1 MKIQTKLLTNGFGVC
16 VNNRWYYT
24 KYPPNV
30 WSAFPK
36 KIRQALTDNAAY
48 FFTAHFAF
56 ENKSRLDYAFPPPSL
71 LSFFIHGLWYSL
83 PEAVLEIPEA
93 KFTSEKLLRDAY
105 NSGLRT
111 TFSGHPYPMSPVAA
125 PRTAPKAFL
134 LPFSFGKD
142 SLLTYALS
150 REIGLKPRPVFFV
163 EPTSS
168 YENVNKEKLRK
179 KFQKQFNEHIT
190 PFPMILGNLRQ
201 KGELLWGWD
210 MLLTQYTL
218 LLLPYIHFWKPQY
231 FFWSN
236 EQSTNDV
243 EPDKQGYIINTTYE
257 QGVFWTVHLNN
268 LLRTFSSNTVLGSVI
283 EPLHEM
289 AILYIL
295 HHRYRDIGRYQLSC
309 FNDDPKS
316 KTQKWCGNCYECARV
331 YIFLLGVGI
340 NPKQVGF
347 VDDMLT
353 MKKKKLY
360 YMFEHKELTR
370 PLNILF
376 QSWGERLLA
385 FYLASKR
392 GVKGDLIRL
401 FERQLLP
408 QVLKQKNALF
418 KQYFGLHSMETIPE
432 KLKPKLLKI
441 YREEL
446 TKFRRS
452 ATQETLAP
460 IEKF

>member
-1 MKIQTKLLTNGFGVC
+1 MKIRTKLLPNGFAVGVNDRWL
-16 VNNRWYYT
+16 NNV
-24 KYPPNV
+24 YPSRV
-30 WSAFPK
+30 WSALPK
-36 KIRQALTDNAAY
+36 TLRQQLTDNAAY

-56 ENKSRLDYAFPPPSL
+56 ENKTPLNYLFPPPSL
-71 LSFFIHGLWYSL
+71 LSFFTHGLWYSL

-93 KFTSEKLLRDAY
+93 KFTSEGLLRDAY
-105 NSGLRT
+105 NSGFRT
-111 TFSGHPYPMSPVAA
+111 TFRGHPYRV
-125 PRTAPKAFL
+125 TAINPPKTQPNVFL

-142 SLLTYALS
+142 SLLTYAVS

-163 EPTSS
+163 EPTSTF
-168 YENVNKEKLRK
+168 ENLNKEKLRK
-179 KFQKQFNEHIT
+179 QFQKEFNENIT
-190 PFPMILGNLRQ
+190 PFPIILGTLRQ
-201 KGELLWGWD
+201 KGALLWGWD

-218 LLLPYIHFWKPQY
+218 LLLPYLHYWKPQY

-243 EPDKQGYIINTTYE
+243 EKDKQGYIINTTYE
-257 QGVFWTVHLNN
+257 QGIFWTVHLNN
-268 LLRTFSSNTVLGSVI
+268 LLRAFSSNTTIGSII

-295 HHRYRDIGRYQLSC
+295 HHRYREIGKYQLSC
-309 FNDDPKS
+309 FNDDPTS

-331 YIFLLGVGI
+331 YIFLLGAGI
-340 NPKQVGF
+340 NPQTVGF
-347 VDDMLT
+347 VDNMLT
-353 MKKKKLY
+353 IKKKKLY

-385 FYLASKR
+385 FYLAYKR
-392 GVKGDLIRL
+392 GIKGDLITL

-408 QVLKQKNALF
+408 LVLKQKNALF
-418 KQYFGLHSMETIPE
+418 TQYFGLHSMETIPE
-432 KLKPKLLKI
+432 KLTPKLLKI

-446 TKFRRS
+446 TRFRREVTKVEQGRIGKS
-452 ATQETLAP
+452 
-460 IEKF
+460 

>member
-1 MKIQTKLLTNGFGVC
+1 MKIRTKIIDNGFAVG
-16 VNNRWYYT
+16 VNNRWI
-24 KYPPNV
+24 KNIYPKIV
-30 WSAFPK
+30 WSSFP
-36 KIRQALTDNAAY
+36 ISLRQILSDNAAY
-48 FFTAHFAF
+48 FFSIHFSF
-56 ENKSRLDYAFPPPSL
+56 ENKGKIDYQFPPPNL
-71 LSFFIHGLWYSL
+71 LSFFTHGLWYSL

-111 TFSGHPYPMSPVAA
+111 SFKGHPYLARSVIP
-125 PRTAPKAFL
+125 PKIIKNSFL

-142 SLLTYALS
+142 SLLTYAVAK
-150 REIGLKPRPVFFV
+150 EIGLKPHPVFFI

-168 YENVNKEKLRK
+168 FENANKAKLRL
-179 KFQKQFNEHIT
+179 KFQKEFNETIT
-190 PFPMILGNLRQ
+190 QFPLNLGALRQ
-201 KGELLWGWD
+201 KGGTLWGWD

-218 LLLPYIHFWKPQY
+218 LMIPYLYFWKPQY

-243 EPDKQGYIINTTYE
+243 EKDKQGYIINTTYE

-268 LLRTFSSNTVLGSVI
+268 LLRTFSSNTIISSII

-295 HHRYRDIGRYQLSC
+295 HHRYPKVGNYQLSC

-316 KTQKWCGNCYECARV
+316 KKQKWCGNCYECARV
-331 YIFLLGVGI
+331 YIFLLGVGV

-353 MKKKKLY
+353 LKKKNLY

-385 FYLASKR
+385 FYLAYKR
-392 GVKGDLIRL
+392 GIKGDLITL
-401 FERQLLP
+401 FAKELLP
-408 QVLKQKNALF
+408 IVLKKKKELLT
-418 KQYFGLHSMETIPE
+418 QYCGLHSTETIAKE
-432 KLKPKLLKI
+432 LQPKLLHI
-441 YREEL
+441 YRDEMSR
-446 TKFRRS
+446 FRR
-452 ATQETLAP
+452 E
-460 IEKF
+460 IKRVDRG